1 MHPIIKVMLV
11 GGKADGL
18 LVSVADDATEVSV
31 TPAQYGAPSGQPLSY
46 RIVSQT
52 IDDERYYFGVF
63 SEAHQDSD
71 KLTRVALTRG
81 MKKCSVKPCPN
92 EGVRGYPWRRS
103 ATVAAFI
110 SRAGPMMIQYIRI
123 QNFRSVRDIA
133 LELGPLN
140 IVFGPN
146 GCGKSNI
153 YNAIHLLTA
162 AADGRLSGFISEEGG
177 LENMMWS
184 GERSPVDRHP
194 RRLQIACRTDSFD
207 YELQIGFPEKLPY
220 PTQFMLDP
228 IVKEENIWLAG
239 YSRRPSSRVLQRK
252 NQAAFLVD
260 VTGEKSTFTESIYE
274 NESVFGQLGEPHR
287 FPEVSRVR
295 ETLRRWR
302 FYHEFAIGRHSPL
315 RQPAVGYRSPV
326 LDSDGHN
333 LAPAFQTIVEIGAEE
348 ILHEILADAFPGCQ
362 FYCEN
367 EQSRFALKMRREG
380 IRRPLLAAEMSD
392 GTLRFLCL
400 AVALLSPRPPAFLA
414 INEPENSLH
423 RDMLPALA
431 RLIIEASRY
440 SQIWLTSHSAELAEL
455 IAAGAPCQRYA
466 LENRGGETRIAE

>member
-1 MHPIIKVMLV
+1 
-11 GGKADGL
+11 
-18 LVSVADDATEVSV
+18 
-31 TPAQYGAPSGQPLSY
+31 
-46 RIVSQT
+46 
-52 IDDERYYFGVF
+52 
-63 SEAHQDSD
+63 
-71 KLTRVALTRG
+71 
-81 MKKCSVKPCPN
+81 
-92 EGVRGYPWRRS
+92 
-103 ATVAAFI
+103 
-110 SRAGPMMIQYIRI
+110 MIQYIHI
-123 QNFRSVRDIA
+123 QNFRSVRDIE

-162 AADGRLSGFISEEGG
+162 AADGRLSGFISAEGG

-184 GERSPVDRHP
+184 GDRSPLDRHP
-194 RRLQIACRTDSFD
+194 RRLQIACRTESFD
-207 YELQIGFPEKLPY
+207 YELQVGFPEKLPY

-228 IVKEENIWLAG
+228 IVKEEHIWLAG

-333 LAPAFQTIVEIGAEE
+333 LAAAFQTIVEIGAEE
-348 ILHEILADAFPGCQ
+348 MLHEILADAFPGCQ

-367 EQSRFALKMRREG
+367 EHSRFALKMRREG

-392 GTLRFLCL
+392 GTLRFS
-400 AVALLSPRPPAFLA
+400 VSPSRC
-414 INEPENSLH
+414 S
-423 RDMLPALA
+423 A
-431 RLIIEASRY
+431 RARRRFWRSMSRR
-440 SQIWLTSHSAELAEL
+440 TAC
-455 IAAGAPCQRYA
+455 IATCSRRWPG
-466 LENRGGETRIAE
+466 

>member
-1 MHPIIKVMLV
+1 
-11 GGKADGL
+11 
-18 LVSVADDATEVSV
+18 
-31 TPAQYGAPSGQPLSY
+31 
-46 RIVSQT
+46 
-52 IDDERYYFGVF
+52 
-63 SEAHQDSD
+63 
-71 KLTRVALTRG
+71 
-81 MKKCSVKPCPN
+81 
-92 EGVRGYPWRRS
+92 EGVPG
-103 ATVAAFI
+103 AAVLLWQPSI
-110 SRAGPMMIQYIRI
+110 SRAGRIMIQYIRI
-123 QNFRSVRDIA
+123 QNFRSVKDIA

-162 AADGRLSGFISEEGG
+162 AAEGRLSGFISEEGG

-184 GERSPVDRHP
+184 GERSPLDRHP

-326 LDSDGHN
+326 LDSDGQN
-333 LAPAFQTIVEIGAEE
+333 LAAAFQTIVEIGAEE

-367 EQSRFALKMRREG
+367 EHSRFALKMRREG

-466 LENRGGETRIAE
+466 LENRGGETRIVE

>member
-1 MHPIIKVMLV
+1 
-11 GGKADGL
+11 
-18 LVSVADDATEVSV
+18 
-31 TPAQYGAPSGQPLSY
+31 
-46 RIVSQT
+46 
-52 IDDERYYFGVF
+52 
-63 SEAHQDSD
+63 
-71 KLTRVALTRG
+71 
-81 MKKCSVKPCPN
+81 
-92 EGVRGYPWRRS
+92 
-103 ATVAAFI
+103 
-110 SRAGPMMIQYIRI
+110 MIQYIRI
-123 QNFRSVRDIA
+123 QNFRSVKDIA

-162 AADGRLSGFISEEGG
+162 AAEGRLSGFISEEGG

-184 GERSPVDRHP
+184 GERSPLDRHP

-326 LDSDGHN
+326 LDSDGQN
-333 LAPAFQTIVEIGAEE
+333 LAAAFQTIVEIGAEE

-367 EQSRFALKMRREG
+367 EHSRFVLKMRREG

-455 IAAGAPCQRYA
+455 IAAGRLVSAMRW
-466 LENRGGETRIAE
+466 RIAAGRRGLSSEARHP

>member
-1 MHPIIKVMLV
+1 
-11 GGKADGL
+11 
-18 LVSVADDATEVSV
+18 
-31 TPAQYGAPSGQPLSY
+31 
-46 RIVSQT
+46 
-52 IDDERYYFGVF
+52 
-63 SEAHQDSD
+63 
-71 KLTRVALTRG
+71 
-81 MKKCSVKPCPN
+81 
-92 EGVRGYPWRRS
+92 
-103 ATVAAFI
+103 
-110 SRAGPMMIQYIRI
+110 MIQYIRI

-162 AADGRLSGFISEEGG
+162 AADGKLSGFISEEGG

-302 FYHEFAIGRHSPL
+302 FYHE
-315 RQPAVGYRSPV
+315 PA
-326 LDSDGHN
+326 
-333 LAPAFQTIVEIGAEE
+333 
-348 ILHEILADAFPGCQ
+348 
-362 FYCEN
+362 
-367 EQSRFALKMRREG
+367 
-380 IRRPLLAAEMSD
+380 IRRCVSRPWDTVRQCSTAMAIIWRPPFRPLSKLARKRFCTRSSPTPFLAASF
-392 GTLRFLCL
+392 T
-400 AVALLSPRPPAFLA
+400 VKTSSHVSP
-414 INEPENSLH
+414 
-423 RDMLPALA
+423 
-431 RLIIEASRY
+431 
-440 SQIWLTSHSAELAEL
+440 
-455 IAAGAPCQRYA
+455 
-466 LENRGGETRIAE
+466 

>member
-1 MHPIIKVMLV
+1 
-11 GGKADGL
+11 
-18 LVSVADDATEVSV
+18 
-31 TPAQYGAPSGQPLSY
+31 
-46 RIVSQT
+46 
-52 IDDERYYFGVF
+52 
-63 SEAHQDSD
+63 
-71 KLTRVALTRG
+71 
-81 MKKCSVKPCPN
+81 
-92 EGVRGYPWRRS
+92 
-103 ATVAAFI
+103 
-110 SRAGPMMIQYIRI
+110 MIQYIRI
-123 QNFRSVRDIA
+123 QNFRSVKDIA

-162 AADGRLSGFISEEGG
+162 AAEGRLSGFISEEGG

-184 GERSPVDRHP
+184 GERSPLDRHP

-295 ETLRRWR
+295 EILRRWR

-326 LDSDGHN
+326 LDSDGQN
-333 LAPAFQTIVEIGAEE
+333 LAAAFQTIVEIGAEE

-367 EQSRFALKMRREG
+367 EHSRFALKMRREG
-380 IRRPLLAAEMSD
+380 IRRPLMAAEMSD

-466 LENRGGETRIAE
+466 LENLGGETRIVE

>member
-1 MHPIIKVMLV
+1 
-11 GGKADGL
+11 
-18 LVSVADDATEVSV
+18 
-31 TPAQYGAPSGQPLSY
+31 
-46 RIVSQT
+46 
-52 IDDERYYFGVF
+52 
-63 SEAHQDSD
+63 
-71 KLTRVALTRG
+71 
-81 MKKCSVKPCPN
+81 
-92 EGVRGYPWRRS
+92 
-103 ATVAAFI
+103 
-110 SRAGPMMIQYIRI
+110 MIQYIHI
-123 QNFRSVRDIA
+123 QNFRSVRDIE

-162 AADGRLSGFISEEGG
+162 AADGEAVGVYQRRGRPGKYDVVR
-177 LENMMWS
+177 
-184 GERSPVDRHP
+184 RSFPLDRHP
-194 RRLQIACRTDSFD
+194 RRLQIACRTESFD
-207 YELQIGFPEKLPY
+207 YELQVGFPEKLPY

-228 IVKEENIWLAG
+228 IVKEEHIWLAG

-333 LAPAFQTIVEIGAEE
+333 LAAAFQTIVEIGAEE
-348 ILHEILADAFPGCQ
+348 MLHEILADAFPGCQ

-367 EQSRFALKMRREG
+367 EHSRFALKMRREG

-466 LENRGGETRIAE
+466 LENSGGETRIVA

>member
-1 MHPIIKVMLV
+1 
-11 GGKADGL
+11 
-18 LVSVADDATEVSV
+18 
-31 TPAQYGAPSGQPLSY
+31 
-46 RIVSQT
+46 
-52 IDDERYYFGVF
+52 
-63 SEAHQDSD
+63 
-71 KLTRVALTRG
+71 
-81 MKKCSVKPCPN
+81 
-92 EGVRGYPWRRS
+92 
-103 ATVAAFI
+103 
-110 SRAGPMMIQYIRI
+110 MIQYIRI
-123 QNFRSVRDIA
+123 QNFRSVKDIA

-162 AADGRLSGFISEEGG
+162 AAEGRLSGFISEEGG

-184 GERSPVDRHP
+184 GERSPLDRHP

-326 LDSDGHN
+326 LDSDGQN
-333 LAPAFQTIVEIGAEE
+333 LAAAFQTIVEIGAEE
-348 ILHEILADAFPGCQ
+348 ILHQILADAFPGCQ

-367 EQSRFALKMRREG
+367 EHSRFALKMRREG

-466 LENRGGETRIAE
+466 LENRGGETRIVE

>member
-1 MHPIIKVMLV
+1 
-11 GGKADGL
+11 
-18 LVSVADDATEVSV
+18 
-31 TPAQYGAPSGQPLSY
+31 
-46 RIVSQT
+46 
-52 IDDERYYFGVF
+52 
-63 SEAHQDSD
+63 
-71 KLTRVALTRG
+71 
-81 MKKCSVKPCPN
+81 
-92 EGVRGYPWRRS
+92 
-103 ATVAAFI
+103 
-110 SRAGPMMIQYIRI
+110 MIQYIRI
-123 QNFRSVRDIA
+123 QNFRSVKDIA

-162 AADGRLSGFISEEGG
+162 AAEGRLSGFISEEGG

-184 GERSPVDRHP
+184 G
-194 RRLQIACRTDSFD
+194 
-207 YELQIGFPEKLPY
+207 ELQIGFPEKLPY

-326 LDSDGHN
+326 LDSDGQN
-333 LAPAFQTIVEIGAEE
+333 LAAAFQTIVEIGAEE

-367 EQSRFALKMRREG
+367 EHSRFALKMRREG

-466 LENRGGETRIAE
+466 LENRGGETRIVE